1 MIDYEFLKNN
11 KQKLIDI
18 YIKEKFIENNGKDG
32 GLIINFSIKDNMDVY
47 YLSVDNMTI
56 RIRDKFIEDYNKNI
70 SVNNN
75 KKKILLMIID
85 NDILETIIH
94 YLD

>member
-1 MIDYEFLKNN
+1 MIKYDFLKNN

-18 YIKEKFIENNGKDG
+18 YIKEKFIENNGKEG
-32 GLIINFSIKDNMDVY
+32 SLIINFSIKDKMDVY
-47 YLSVDNMTI
+47 YLTIDNMSI
-56 RIRDKFIEDYNKNI
+56 RIRNKFIEDYNK
-70 SVNNN
+70 SFRKVDN
-75 KKKILLMIID
+75 KKKILLTIID

>member
-11 KQKLIDI
+11 KENLINI
-18 YIKEKFIENNGKDG
+18 FIKEKFIENNGKEG
-32 GLIINFSIKDNMDVY
+32 TLVINFSIKDKMDVY
-47 YLSVDNMTI
+47 YLSVDNMPI
-56 RIRDKFIEDYNKNI
+56 RIRNKFIEDYNKNI
-70 SVNNN
+70 RIIEN
-75 KKKILLMIID
+75 KKKILLMIVD

>member
-11 KQKLIDI
+11 KKNLINI
-18 YIKEKFIENNGKDG
+18 FIKEKFIENNGKDG
-32 GLIINFSIKDNMDVY
+32 ALVINFSNKNKMDVY
-47 YLSVDNMTI
+47 YLSVDNMPI
-56 RIRDKFIEDYNKNI
+56 RIRNKFIEDYNKNI
-70 SVNNN
+70 RIIEN
-75 KKKILLMIID
+75 KKKILLMIVD